1 MIRNFKKSIT
11 YKIFLITTALLCIS
25 ALLIYLI
32 FYFLLP
38 SYYYKYKTDTLNE
51 EINELVQTVD
61 SLPFY
66 QAKEI
71 LDEFNYNN
79 NASIVIHDSHGNII
93 YIPPVPA
100 RIVQKITMTDDQLSI
115 KQNTS
120 VYTLEKNINFLDGSY
135 IATVYATLQPIDE
148 ASDVIFK
155 LMPYIALIVLLI
167 SLVGAFLYAKLITNP
182 LLKINHVAKRMAE
195 LDFTHR
201 CKTDSKDEIGELSN
215 SLNELS
221 SNLEKTMFDLQKANE
236 QLKDDIQKE
245 RELEVK
251 RREFLATISHELKSP
266 ITAVMGQLEAMI
278 YRIGVYKD
286 RDKYLKRSFSIMQNM
301 QRLVNEILEISK
313 LETYDF
319 LPQLQRINLSQLLQ
333 SILNNHEYFS
343 REKQLEMKKE
353 IEPDLYIRADKDL
366 LQKALSN
373 IVNNAIKYSK
383 DKEQVIT
390 KLSHDNHII
399 ILKVLNTGAH
409 IGEAELTKIFQPF
422 YRIEKSRSRSTG
434 GSGLGLFIVKR
445 VMEIHG
451 VDYAL
456 TNTEDGVQFTMKFNK
471 EA

>member
-1 MIRNFKKSIT
+1 
-11 YKIFLITTALLCIS
+11 
-25 ALLIYLI
+25 
-32 FYFLLP
+32 
-38 SYYYKYKTDTLNE
+38 
-51 EINELVQTVD
+51 
-61 SLPFY
+61 
-66 QAKEI
+66 
-71 LDEFNYNN
+71 
-79 NASIVIHDSHGNII
+79 
-93 YIPPVPA
+93 
-100 RIVQKITMTDDQLSI
+100 
-115 KQNTS
+115 
-120 VYTLEKNINFLDGSY
+120 
-135 IATVYATLQPIDE
+135 
-148 ASDVIFK
+148 
-155 LMPYIALIVLLI
+155 
-167 SLVGAFLYAKLITNP
+167 
-182 LLKINHVAKRMAE
+182 
-195 LDFTHR
+195 
-201 CKTDSKDEIGELSN
+201 
-215 SLNELS
+215 
-221 SNLEKTMFDLQKANE
+221 
-236 QLKDDIQKE
+236 
-245 RELEVK
+245 
-251 RREFLATISHELKSP
+251 
-266 ITAVMGQLEAMI
+266 
-278 YRIGVYKD
+278 
-286 RDKYLKRSFSIMQNM
+286 MQNM